1 MDAEGQFF
9 AALLRGGELSQLRQV
24 SRDHLAEQFHPVYDY
39 LLEFMQTRGQLPRFE
54 TVSAKYPNLLP
65 ADSPEDVSFYAD
77 AIRQNAMRLA
87 MEDGFTEHVVAPL
100 REGRASQSLAGARHV
115 VSAISKT
122 FRAVDEAAVLDDISE
137 GVATRMRAYR
147 LRKKSQGAIGIPTPW
162 AALTR
167 ATGGL
172 QGCDACA
179 LLARPA
185 MGKTFVAVLWAVYL
199 WQLSFRVLFASMET
213 PPRARK
219 RRDPHHRVVGTRC
232 LHCYERGVLQEDLCP
247 AADVPPERLSIRFDA
262 IGSRLSAWRLYKG
275 WLTPQEERT
284 LERYYAACETRNNG
298 KWGDLKIVAPPHVSR
313 LSDLEMEILTYQPD
327 IVFWDS
333 AYLAAEKTR
342 GRENKW
348 TILVQGFKQMLERVG
363 IPGVVTWHFNRDV
376 TPTMQDATMGA
387 GALTDELPRA
397 CDIILGLFRPPDLE
411 EAGEAILRGLK
422 TRDGLRLGALRTH
435 FQIRDHINFSEIG
448 DVDGS

>member
-9 AALLRGGELSQLRQV
+9 SALLRGGDLGQLRQV
-24 SRDHLAEQFHPVYDY
+24 ERDHLAEQFHNVYDY
-39 LLEFMQTRGQLPRFE
+39 LIEFMHARGKLPRFE
-54 TVSAKYPNLLP
+54 TVRGKWPNLLP
-65 ADSPEDVSFYAD
+65 TDSPEDVTFYAD

-100 REGRASQSLAGARHV
+100 REGRASQSLAGARQV
-115 VSAISKT
+115 VTDISET
-122 FRAVDEAAVLDDISE
+122 FREVDEAAVLRDISE
-137 GVATRMRAYR
+137 GVATRMRAYK

-167 ATGGL
+167 ATGGM

-179 LLARPA
+179 LLARPN
-185 MGKTFVAVLWAVYL
+185 MGKTWVLVLWAVYL
-199 WQLSFRVLFASMET
+199 WQMNFRVLFASMET

-232 LHCYERGVLQEDLCP
+232 IHCYERGVRQEDLCP
-247 AADVPPERLSIRFDA
+247 AADVPPERLSIRVDA
-262 IGSRLSAWRLYKG
+262 LGSRLSAWRLYKG

-284 LERYYAACETRNNG
+284 LERYYGACETRNNG
-298 KWGDLKIVAPPHVSR
+298 KWGDLKIVAPPYVSK
-313 LSDLEMEILTYQPD
+313 LSDLEMEILAYQPD

-342 GRENKW
+342 SRENKW
-348 TILVQGFKQMLERVG
+348 TILCQSFKKMLERVG
-363 IPGVVTWHFNRDV
+363 IPGVVSWHFNRDV

-397 CDIILGLFRPPDLE
+397 FDIILGLFRPPDLE
-411 EAGEAILRGLK
+411 ESGEAIFRGLK
-422 TRDGLRLGALRTH
+422 TRDGVRLGALKTY
-435 FQIRDHINFSEIG
+435 FQVKECINFAEIG
-448 DVDGS
+448 EADGS